1 MSHRKAAS
9 AIAGLLARRLEAAR
23 VGPVGV
29 VGAASAMAR
38 ERPLD
43 GTGFGTGWSRGYAKK
58 WPYPKSG
65 GAEGFPDE
73 FMNTI
78 RKRVTPKNVHDGAS
92 RARAPSPLTLN

>member
-1 MSHRKAAS
+1 M
-9 AIAGLLARRLEAAR
+9 
-23 VGPVGV
+23 

-65 GAEGFPDE
+65 GAEGFPDK

-78 RKRVTPKNVHDGAS
+78 KKRVTPKNVHDGAS
-92 RARAPSPLTLN
+92 RARPVPPNPK